1 MAKEYTGT
9 QLLEEKTVIIETESG
24 DTYPK
29 TLYPYLP
36 DASLVDAVN
45 LAAQLHRPLLLMG
58 DPGCG
63 KSILAAALAY
73 EWHPDSFYKN
83 YFEWNIK
90 SNTQAQDGI
99 YTYDPIARLRQTDL
113 DKGLISEE
121 KALKNKHKE
130 LTDFYIDKGYLE
142 EGPLKLAIDRAAEL
156 HADPASSGNPPVL
169 LIDEID
175 KASIDFPNDLLLE
188 LDKFSYYIKE
198 TAYRSDLR
206 SKDEYPFVVIT
217 SNDEKELPPAFL
229 RRCIYH
235 YISFPGKEKLKD
247 ILSKRNKIAKDDEL
261 LVAATEAFMLTRKKL
276 SDGLS
281 NKSVST
287 AELIDWFEGLS
298 SWQAKE
304 KDKDIA
310 EDRKI
315 LAQLKKAI
323 IELPQGETRLPLHQA
338 ILKNW
343 DALVRI
349 LPRDVYNPTEKKQ
362 EEKNG

>member
-1 MAKEYTGT
+1 MAQEYTGSK
-9 QLLEEKTVIIETESG
+9 LLDKQIIPIHPDEGAPYS
-24 DTYPK
+24 K
-29 TLYPYLP
+29 TLHPYLP

-45 LAAQLHRPLLLMG
+45 LAAQLRRPLLLMG

-63 KSILAAALAY
+63 KSILAEALAY
-73 EWHPDSFYKN
+73 EWHGNDFYNN

-113 DKGLISEE
+113 DGSLVAEE
-121 KALKNKHKE
+121 KALKNKRKE

-142 EGPLKLAIDRAAEL
+142 EGPLKLAIDRAAQL
-156 HADPASSGNPPVL
+156 HDVPTNSSNPPVL

-198 TAYRSDLR
+198 TAYRSEVR
-206 SKDEYPFVVIT
+206 NKDEYPFVVIT
-217 SNDEKELPPAFL
+217 SNNEKELPPAFL

-235 YISFPGKEKLKD
+235 YISFPSKDKLKD
-247 ILSKRNKIAKDDEL
+247 ILSKRNQVAKEDEL
-261 LVAATEAFMLTRKKL
+261 LVATTEAFMLTRKKL
-276 SDGLS
+276 SEGLS

-287 AELIDWFEGLS
+287 AELIDWFDGLRT
-298 SWQAKE
+298 WQSKE
-304 KDKDIA
+304 KDKDIL

-315 LAQLKKAI
+315 LARLKRAI
-323 IELPQGETRLPLHQA
+323 LELPQGQTALPLHQA

-343 DALVRI
+343 DALVRV
-349 LPRDVYNPTEKKQ
+349 LPREVYNPS
-362 EEKNG
+362 EKNG